1 MLDGN
6 SDIHSLKGEDSM
18 KIRHATALFIT
29 AAALA
34 LSGVISAQDNPMQQ
48 QQPPKT
54 DVSKQELSQFAEA
67 QGQISVIQQ
76 DFSSQ
81 LQGVEDPEKAQE
93 LRVQANEEMT
103 AAVEDAGLD
112 VQSFNNI
119 AMAIQNDPELQ
130 QRLTAMM
137 QSDSR

>member
-1 MLDGN
+1 
-6 SDIHSLKGEDSM
+6 M